1 MTPAAHGA
9 QRHSRQP
16 DAADGLG
23 SPPAHYRQRP
33 CPAERESRRH
43 TAQLHAADRERHRH
57 LERGRRPRRRCHD
70 CLRDLTVRTGTYLP
84 EAGTNVAEGHRHLLQ
99 RITERAAGTIDA
111 LFSPRLWTENGLL
124 TQAGDKTF
132 WDRSTLY
139 ALRGVYAAGETEKAT
154 DYLHR
159 YSATRL
165 LGDHVPYAIE
175 AWPEGNQCHLSAEN
189 GLYGRSVTEGLF
201 GIRPT
206 GFHRFTLT
214 PPSATGMGPHDIAR
228 HPRLRHPVGHPSRT
242 NLRPT
247 AAPDDKGGRTGGL
260 PTLTPRRA
268 DRSNPVVT
276 ETQASDR
283 YDSNVK

>member
-1 MTPAAHGA
+1 M
-9 QRHSRQP
+9 
-16 DAADGLG
+16 
-23 SPPAHYRQRP
+23 
-33 CPAERESRRH
+33 
-43 TAQLHAADRERHRH
+43 
-57 LERGRRPRRRCHD
+57 
-70 CLRDLTVRTGTYLP
+70 
-84 EAGTNVAEGHRHLLQ
+84 
-99 RITERAAGTIDA
+99 
-111 LFSPRLWTENGLL
+111 WTENGLL

-214 PPSATGMGPHDIAR
+214 PHLPQAWDRMTLRDIRAFGTR
-228 HPRLRHPVGHPSRT
+228 WDIHLERTSGQRLRLTIKEDEQVVCQRS
-242 NLRPT
+242 LREGQT
-247 AAPDDKGGRTGGL
+247 
-260 PTLTPRRA
+260 
-268 DRSNPVVT
+268 VVI
-276 ETQASDR
+276 R
-283 YDSNVK
+283 L